1 MRKDLLRRLEKLE
14 AKLPEFEIVDVVW
27 CSASPDTRRP
37 LNSDERIVE
46 DWYVKDDDIICE
58 IRQRITADPSDGGR
72 NYRRDAMGHESEA
85 HDLQREI
92 TEDGTIIAVVR
103 IDPPIEGDGGKSPP
117 KEYN

>member
-27 CSASPDTRRP
+27 MSDSPEMKRT
-37 LNSDERIVE
+37 LKSDERIVE
-46 DWYVKDDDIICE
+46 DWYVKEDDIIGE
-58 IRQRITADPSDGGR
+58 IRQRITADPSDHGR

-92 TEDGTIIAVVR
+92 TGEGTIIAVVR
-103 IDPPIEGDGGKSPP
+103 IPSIESDGGKSPP

>member
-27 CSASPDTRRP
+27 VSASPEMKRT

-46 DWYVKDDDIICE
+46 DWYVKGDDDICE
-58 IRQRITADPSDGGR
+58 IRQRITADPSDHGR
-72 NYRRDAMGHESEA
+72 NYRRDDMGHESEA
-85 HDLQREI
+85 NDLQREI
-92 TEDGTIIAVVR
+92 MEEGTIIAVVR
-103 IDPPIEGDGGKSPP
+103 IDPSIESDGGKSPP